1 MSTLRR
7 NPLRMS
13 MTGRTRQTA
22 ESAGVESSDPRT
34 RDETT
39 SGSVDPAHMRHAS
52 PTASGGHDHDEMPPD
67 ASARPGIEDIIRDH
81 SAAMYRVAASVVRD
95 HSLAEDVVQESVVKA
110 WQALDTFRGDASI
123 RTWLLRITH
132 NTAISALRKR
142 RDDVMAP
149 SELPERP
156 GQLTV
161 EDAALL
167 QADRDEIWVAL
178 SKLDPVGRAIIVL
191 REVER
196 MSYEE
201 IADVLELPPA
211 TVRTRLFRAR
221 QQLVRTSS
229 AREAL
234 AARGEG
240 TIATIGAVNAIGA
253 AREGGAA

>member
-1 MSTLRR
+1 MP
-7 NPLRMS
+7 PLRGDS
-13 MTGRTRQTA
+13 MRVPVSEA
-22 ESAGVESSDPRT
+22 HV
-34 RDETT
+34 RDETVAPSVERSRMPLST
-39 SGSVDPAHMRHAS
+39 S
-52 PTASGGHDHDEMPPD
+52 TASARNEPADSTTTEQP
-67 ASARPGIEDIIRDH
+67 RPGIEEIIRDH

-132 NTAISALRKR
+132 NTAISAIRKR

-156 GQLTV
+156 GHLTV

-167 QADRDEIWVAL
+167 QADRDEIWEAL
-178 SKLDPVGRAIIVL
+178 SRLDPVGRAIIVL

-201 IADVLELPPA
+201 IAEVLDLPTG

-229 AREAL
+229 ARVAF
-234 AARGEG
+234 
-240 TIATIGAVNAIGA
+240 ATGGQGDIGDIGDTGDTGDTGDVGAV
-253 AREGGAA
+253 EGGAA